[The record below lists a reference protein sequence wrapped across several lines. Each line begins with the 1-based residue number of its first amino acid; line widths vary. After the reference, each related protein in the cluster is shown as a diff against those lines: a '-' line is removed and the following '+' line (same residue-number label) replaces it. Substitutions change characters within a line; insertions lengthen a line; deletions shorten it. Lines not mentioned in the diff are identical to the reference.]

1 MGFGNGDVGT
11 ILPIAARER
20 APGPVAAVSR
30 DGVHAL
36 VRAPDRGRAL
46 ALVDGTAAE
55 GSACRDVATQ
65 PDPGASAVTRP
76 ERDGSRLERAFIK
89 FRSELERFIAKRT
102 RCPQAAED
110 IATEIYIKLDR
121 SGAYYGTSE
130 ADARGYLFG
139 MARHVTY
146 DHLKIAKRRVELLE
160 EEGSYQDSLN
170 VHPEVAFA
178 ARSDL
183 SVIDAALTELPE
195 KARDILYEVRVN
207 GCSHE
212 EAADKLGVSVSC
224 VEKYLARTLRH
235 LRIRMREAE
244 EDLPRSSGGWYGEL
258 RDKRL

>member
-20 APGPVAAVSR
+20 APGSVAAAAR
-30 DGVHAL
+30 DGADA
-36 VRAPDRGRAL
+36 RGCDPDGRPL
-46 ALVDGTAAE
+46 LTLVDGAAAE
-55 GSACRDVATQ
+55 AFASQHDATL
-65 PDPGASAVTRP
+65 PLSKASAVTRP
-76 ERDGSRLERAFIK
+76 ERDGSRLERTFIK

-110 IATEIYIKLDR
+110 IATEIYFKLDR
-121 SGAYYGTSE
+121 SSAFYGSTE

-139 MARHVTY
+139 IARHVTY

-160 EEGSYQDSLN
+160 EEGAYQDRLTI
-170 VHPEVAFA
+170 HPDATFA
-178 ARSDL
+178 ARSDI
-183 SVIDAALTELPE
+183 SVIDAALTELPH